1 MDNDIEESSGSD
13 FDDDEDPDKIQVPG
27 KLGFA
32 TLITRLHRFLFS
44 KVAVRIWRPPPVLS
58 RNPMLK

>member
-27 KLGFA
+27 KNNFNLQPCI
-32 TLITRLHRFLFS
+32 L
-44 KVAVRIWRPPPVLS
+44 
-58 RNPMLK
+58 